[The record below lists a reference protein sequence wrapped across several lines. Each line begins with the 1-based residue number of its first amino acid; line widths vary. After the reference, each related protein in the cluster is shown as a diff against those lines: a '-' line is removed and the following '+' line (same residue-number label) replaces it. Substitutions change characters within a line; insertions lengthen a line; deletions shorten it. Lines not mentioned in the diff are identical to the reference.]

1 MLRSALIRVS
11 WCPFVVSLCM
21 VPDQMSAITRRVR
34 SADLR
39 AEVPELAQGAEIG
52 RSVTL
57 DAGNR
62 GGVERFALAA
72 IPALARTHALALFSG
87 RLLHEDTVAGGE
99 DSFSMDDFSGM
110 VPIRISP
117 PNGRDAA
124 FRPAPPTQWRRH
136 L

>member
-1 MLRSALIRVS
+1 M
-11 WCPFVVSLCM
+11 
-21 VPDQMSAITRRVR
+21 
-34 SADLR
+34 
-39 AEVPELAQGAEIG
+39 PELAQGAEIG

-87 RLLHEDTVAGGE
+87 RLLHEDNVAGANDG
-99 DSFSMDDFSGM
+99 FSMDDFSSM
-110 VPIRISP
+110 IPVRISP

-124 FRPAPPTQWRRH
+124 FRLVQPIQWRRH